1 MKCLLDTGVF
11 LLARASPH
19 KLNRRARQLI
29 LQKREDLFLSAVS
42 SWEISIKY
50 GLGRLRLPVPPAQ
63 YVPAS
68 LADWAIEGLEITHRH
83 ALAAGELPW
92 HHHDPF
98 DRMLIAQA
106 QLEQLVLLTTD
117 RIFEKYD
124 VKTLQCGL

>member
-29 LQKREDLFLSAVS
+29 LQEREDLFLSAVS

-50 GLGRLRLPVPPAQ
+50 ALGRLRLPAPPSQ

-68 LADWAIEGLEITHRH
+68 LADWGIEGLEITHRH
-83 ALAAGELPW
+83 ALAAGELPLN
-92 HHHDPF
+92 HHDPF
-98 DRMLIAQA
+98 DRMLIVQA
-106 QLEQLVLLTTD
+106 QLEQLVLLTAD

-124 VKTLQCGL
+124 VRTLWCGL

>member
-29 LQKREDLFLSAVS
+29 LQERQDLFLSAVS

-50 GLGRLRLPVPPAQ
+50 ALGRLRLPHPPAQ

-68 LADWAIEGLEITHRH
+68 LADWGIRGLEITHQH
-83 ALAAGELPW
+83 ALAAGELPLY
-92 HHHDPF
+92 HHDPF
-98 DRMLIAQA
+98 DRMLIVQA
-106 QLEQLVLLTTD
+106 QLEQLVLLTAD
-117 RIFEKYD
+117 RIFDRYE
-124 VKTLQCGL
+124 VKTLWCGL